1 LIDASLVKRKS
12 NDFILVLKDNT
23 RPERNMKVAFGKSA
37 TGSFENI
44 SKPFTQKFTEGP
56 APIKVKDGWLIYYD
70 AYQEK
75 KYGAVF
81 TKDFTSFTNVD
92 SLINIP
98 EGHKHGT
105 IIKTRKNKIRSLL
118 QLTVTSASK

>member
-1 LIDASLVKRKS
+1 
-12 NDFILVLKDNT
+12 
-23 RPERNMKVAFGKSA
+23 
-37 TGSFENI
+37 
-44 SKPFTQKFTEGP
+44 
-56 APIKVKDGWLIYYD
+56 LIYYD